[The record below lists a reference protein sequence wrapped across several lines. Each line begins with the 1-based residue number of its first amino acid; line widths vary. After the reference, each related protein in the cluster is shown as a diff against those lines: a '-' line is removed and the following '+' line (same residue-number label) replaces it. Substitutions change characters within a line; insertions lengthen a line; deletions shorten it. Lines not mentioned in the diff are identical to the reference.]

1 MSVFSVK
8 GYVRKGVLLKAM
20 QQYDKAMEAFQKAIE
35 IDENY
40 GVSAGDLWALTRL
53 CDPGAF
59 RHLFAGVFLY
69 IFIVLNVMQRI

>member
-1 MSVFSVK
+1 MCFQSRVTSVIVVFSVK

-40 GVSAGDLWALTRL
+40 GVSAGD
-53 CDPGAF
+53 
-59 RHLFAGVFLY
+59 
-69 IFIVLNVMQRI
+69 